1 LLELICFWNSTRSF
15 LYNPS
20 CSQPSDVYTIRKGV
34 ASPVSTRALG
44 FSTDHQ
50 FAALY
55 AIATDAPLLCRGVV
69 VTDNSSILQ
78 YTLKC
83 NTLKGKAFVSLS
95 ICLVNST
102 EPRGS
107 IAAYVHDARAKI
119 YGTLHATTTTALELA
134 QRCEEENTTSVGLC
148 VCVNVGGVVRIR
160 VRTMQPAS
168 KQAKKKTGDSRR
180 IHHGIYWM

>member
-1 LLELICFWNSTRSF
+1 MHRYCAEGLLSRTTAVFIEVQC
-15 LYNPS
+15 
-20 CSQPSDVYTIRKGV
+20 
-34 ASPVSTRALG
+34 
-44 FSTDHQ
+44 
-50 FAALY
+50 
-55 AIATDAPLLCRGVV
+55 
-69 VTDNSSILQ
+69 
-78 YTLKC
+78 TLKC

-168 KQAKKKTGDSRR
+168 KQAKKKTGRLTSHSSRHILDVTR
-180 IHHGIYWM
+180 ACKCDPNRCTFVRRESLACVQRHASPRCVVPIAKVGNNKPQKERVCQ